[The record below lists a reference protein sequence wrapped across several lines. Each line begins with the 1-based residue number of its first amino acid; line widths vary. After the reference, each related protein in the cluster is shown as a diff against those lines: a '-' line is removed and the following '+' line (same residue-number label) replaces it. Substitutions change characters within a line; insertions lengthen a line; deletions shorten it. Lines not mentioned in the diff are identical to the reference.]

1 MKGFTIKK
9 IDGVYELE
17 QFDYHIKGFHYP
29 IKKNKESNLKI
40 KELIIVSPDIIN
52 TLISHNFNKKY
63 QHVVESFFKV
73 CDFDD
78 DEAGTNLLMAL
89 DEVARL
95 RTIIINKYKRFL
107 KKEKEEEFL
116 RKLKMLENEL
126 RIKLIDFK
134 LIKEQ
139 SLVHNNVEEKSK
151 SR

>member
-1 MKGFTIKK
+1 MKGFRVKK
-9 IDGVYELE
+9 LNGVYELE

-29 IKKNKESNLKI
+29 IKKNKPGSLKI
-40 KELIIVSPDIIN
+40 KELVIVSPDIIT

-63 QHVVESFFKV
+63 EHVIKCFFKA

-78 DEAGTNLLMAL
+78 DETGTQLLMAL

-107 KKEKEEEFL
+107 KKKEEEEL
-116 RKLKMLENEL
+116 LGKLKILENEL